1 MDDNGNFWGGFGVGF
16 FVMSIISIIIVIN
29 TKTITS
35 DKPIKPEL
43 RIEIKNGVA
52 DTTYIYNK

>member
-1 MDDNGNFWGGFGVGF
+1 MDVEDFWFGF
-16 FVMSIISIIIVIN
+16 FVGVIFMCFIVLIIDVN
-29 TKTITS
+29 TNDITS
-35 DKPIKPEL
+35 DKPIQPEL